1 MKDLKDTKIG
11 FIGFGNMGSA
21 IAEGLLKSGAV
32 QPSQLYACAGR
43 FEKLQDRCAAMGGVQ
58 ACRSAAELA
67 DAAELIFVAVKPGK
81 VQEVLTPILSKLA
94 GKLLVTVTWG
104 LYFDSYEALLPKET
118 HVLCTIPNTPVAV
131 GKGIFVTESRHSLTD
146 EEYAFVTG
154 LLSKVGLVV
163 PVETEKLGIAGTIAG
178 CGPAYAA
185 MFTEAMADAGVLRGL
200 PRQTAYQL
208 VSGML
213 QGTAALQLSTGTIP
227 ATMKDAVCSPGG
239 STIKGV
245 AVLEEKGFRGA
256 VIDAI
261 LAVK

>member
-1 MKDLKDTKIG
+1 MRNLKDMKIG

-21 IAEGLLKSGAV
+21 IAEGLLKSGSV

-43 FEKLQDRCAAMGGVQ
+43 FAKLQDRCAALGGVHP
-58 ACRSAAELA
+58 CR
-67 DAAELIFVAVKPGK
+67 DAAELVDAAEMIFVAVKPGK

-104 LYFDSYEALLPKET
+104 LYFDAYAVMLPEDC

-131 GKGIFVTESRHSLTD
+131 GKGIFVTESRHSLTA
-146 EEYAFVTG
+146 EEYDFVTG
-154 LLSKVGLVV
+154 LLAEIGLVV

-185 MFTEAMADAGVLRGL
+185 MFTEAMADAGVLKGL

-213 QGTAALQLSTGTIP
+213 QGTAALQLSTGAIP
-227 ATMKDAVCSPGG
+227 AAMKDAVCSPGG

-245 AVLEEKGFRGA
+245 AMLEEKGFRGA

>member
-1 MKDLKDTKIG
+1 MKDLKDMNIG

-21 IAEGLLKSGAV
+21 IAEGLLKSGSV

-43 FEKLQDRCAAMGGVQ
+43 FEKLKDRCAVLGGVQ
-58 ACRSAAELA
+58 ACRDAGELA
-67 DAAELIFVAVKPGK
+67 AAADLIFVAVKPGK
-81 VQEVLTPILSKLA
+81 VQEVLTPVLEKLS

-104 LYFDSYEALLPKET
+104 LYFASYEALLPNDC

-131 GKGIFVTESRHSLTD
+131 GKGIFVTESRHSLTA
-146 EEYAFVTG
+146 EEYDFVTG
-154 LLSKVGLVV
+154 LLSQIGLVV

-213 QGTAALQLSTGTIP
+213 QGTAALQLATGAIP
-227 ATMKDAVCSPGG
+227 AAMKDAVCSPGG

-245 AVLEEKGFRGA
+245 AKLEEKGFRGA

-261 LAVK
+261 LAVN